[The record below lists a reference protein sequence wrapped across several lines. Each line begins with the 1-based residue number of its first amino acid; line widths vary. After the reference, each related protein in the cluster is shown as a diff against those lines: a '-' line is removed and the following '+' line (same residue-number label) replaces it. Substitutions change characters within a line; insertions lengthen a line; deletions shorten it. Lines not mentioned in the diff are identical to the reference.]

1 MHSTKEK
8 HRFKIVTA
16 LIETFGFSA
25 WLASLV
31 ALLLIAL
38 AGAAL
43 VWLWLSAPPRTI
55 TIASGPPGSS
65 FERYAE
71 AYKRELAEEG
81 ITVKIVPTGGSL
93 DNFMML
99 QDEKSGVDIGFVTGG
114 LVTPPPPPALMSLGS
129 VAYQPI
135 WLFYRGTTKIARIS
149 ELAGKRVGVGLKGS
163 GANALAMALL
173 EMNGI
178 KGAPTTLVE
187 QSSETVT
194 ADLASGKL
202 DAALLMG
209 DSAST
214 QILRGLVRAPEINL
228 YHFTQAD
235 AYVRRHSYLNK
246 ILLPQG
252 SFDFGLNLPGH
263 DVVVIG
269 PTVELVARKG
279 LNAALSDML
288 LEKIKA
294 VHGNSSILQRAGE
307 FPKPLT
313 TGFEFSEDATRYY
326 SKGLGFTYKVVQNFW
341 LASLTNRV
349 LIAIVPLLLLLVP
362 MMRIVPIIYRWSVL
376 VRIFRCYRPLL
387 RLERKAQQPL
397 SSTELRE
404 LLNDLDAIELDV
416 NELKVPPS
424 FAYQFYALRGHVAFV
439 RARLNQAAVR

>member
-16 LIETFGFSA
+16 LIETFGFSS

-31 ALLLIAL
+31 ALLLIGL

-81 ITVKIVPTGGSL
+81 LTVKIVPTGGSL

-99 QDEKSGVDIGFVTGG
+99 QDEKSQVDIGFVTGG
-114 LVTPPPPPALMSLGS
+114 LVTLPAPPALMSLGS

-135 WLFYRGTTKIARIS
+135 WLFYRSTTKIARIS

-187 QSSETVT
+187 QASDTVA

-202 DAALLMG
+202 DAAFLMG

-214 QILRGLVRAPEINL
+214 TVLRSLVRAPDIQL

-246 ILLPQG
+246 ISLPQG
-252 SFDFGLNLPGH
+252 SFDIAANLPAQ
-263 DVVVIG
+263 DIVVIG
-269 PTVELVARKG
+269 PTVELVAKKG

-288 LEKIKA
+288 LEKIKN
-294 VHGNSSILQRAGE
+294 VHNMSSILQRANE

-313 TGFEFSEDATRYY
+313 TGFEFSEDASRYY
-326 SKGLGFTYKVVQNFW
+326 SKGLGFTYKMIQNFW

-349 LIAIVPLLLLLVP
+349 LIAIVPLLLLLIP
-362 MMRIVPIIYRWSVL
+362 MLRIVPIIYRWSVL
-376 VRIFRCYRPLL
+376 LRVFRCYRPLL
-387 RLERKAQQPL
+387 RLERRAQHPL
-397 SSTELRE
+397 TDTEARE
-404 LLNDLDAIELDV
+404 LLSDLDAIELDV
-416 NELKVPPS
+416 NEVKVPPS
-424 FAYQFYALRGHVAFV
+424 YAYQFYALRGHVAFV
-439 RARLNQAAVR
+439 RARLNQAVVK